1 MNGTDSAQ
9 EKASFI
15 FFWKKLVRL
24 EHQSYN
30 EAYKKYADE
39 R

>member
-9 EKASFI
+9 EKVPFI
-15 FFWKKLVRL
+15 FFRKKLVRL

-30 EAYKKYADE
+30 KAYKKYVHE